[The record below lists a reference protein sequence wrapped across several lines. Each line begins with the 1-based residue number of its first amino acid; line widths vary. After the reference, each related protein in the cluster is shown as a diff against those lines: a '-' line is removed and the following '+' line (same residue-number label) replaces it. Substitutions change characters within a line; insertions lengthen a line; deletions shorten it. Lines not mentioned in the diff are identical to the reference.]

1 MKKLKTIEKAESVL
15 ESIAKNADGETRVAM
30 VAVNKPRYKNVPV
43 DMPTHDQLMALCEA
57 RGFGQR
63 GQGAYVR
70 ILIKRDFEAAKK
82 SGLLK

>member
-1 MKKLKTIEKAESVL
+1 MKKLKTLVKVEPVL
-15 ESIAKNADGETRVAM
+15 ESIEKSADGETM

>member
-1 MKKLKTIEKAESVL
+1 MKKLKTLVKVEPVLQSIE
-15 ESIAKNADGETRVAM
+15 KNADGETM